1 MTPAQNG
8 RYWRDWG
15 KIRKLLTGLGEFS
28 AADAE
33 AERKVIQARALG
45 GVEKSSKDLKNKEID
60 KVFDAFGDYLV
71 LLTGPKTPD
80 AISQPCKRLI
90 WAIEQ
95 LGLDEPYLAKI
106 AADTFKVDDWRQLD
120 EDRLG
125 KFRFTCVRC
134 AASLKKSRP

>member
-1 MTPAQNG
+1 MTPKQNAK
-8 RYWRDWG
+8 YWRDWG

-45 GVEKSSKDLKNKEID
+45 GVEKSSKDLTDKEID

-71 LLTGPKTPD
+71 LLDGPKTPD

-106 AADTFKVDDWRQLD
+106 AADTFKVDDWRRLD

-125 KFRFTCVRC
+125 KFRFTCVRR
-134 AASLKKSRP
+134 AASLKKPRP